1 VTDVLTACYHECRT
15 CPIRDIPSTTLYK
28 LPRSDIPFEVARV
41 DVVEERRVMNL
52 SRWKQRLTM
61 ERGQK
66 DTYFALHPQS
76 PLLPVERE
84 AFTGLAYYPSDPDYR
99 FELELH
105 EHTQKKPVQMTY
117 TKGEAKAFLRWGE
130 FRFTIGGEAQVL
142 QVYTSSTHDLAFFV
156 PFRDTTS
163 GTETYGAGRYLDLK
177 PERDLTAEGKWI
189 LDFNQAYNPWCAYN
203 AAYTCPFVP
212 PENWLDV
219 PIPAGEK
226 QYSSTRKKS
235 TAL

>member
-1 VTDVLTACYHECRT
+1 MT
-15 CPIRDIPSTTLYK
+15 
-28 LPRSDIPFEVARV
+28 
-41 DVVEERRVMNL
+41 L

-61 ERGQK
+61 DRGQK

-76 PLLPVERE
+76 PLPPGDRD
-84 AFTGLAYYPSDPDYR
+84 AFTGLAYYPPDPDYR

-105 EHTQKKPVQMTY
+105 EHAQKKPVPMTY
-117 TKGEAKAFLRWGE
+117 TKGETKTFLRWGE
-130 FRFTIGGEAQVL
+130 FRFTIRGEAQVL
-142 QVYTSSTHDLAFFV
+142 QAYTSSTHDLAFFV

-163 GTETYGAGRYLDLK
+163 GAETYGAGRYLDLK
-177 PERDLTAEGKWI
+177 PERHLTTEGKWV

-212 PENWLDV
+212 PENWLEV
-219 PIPAGEK
+219 PILVGEK